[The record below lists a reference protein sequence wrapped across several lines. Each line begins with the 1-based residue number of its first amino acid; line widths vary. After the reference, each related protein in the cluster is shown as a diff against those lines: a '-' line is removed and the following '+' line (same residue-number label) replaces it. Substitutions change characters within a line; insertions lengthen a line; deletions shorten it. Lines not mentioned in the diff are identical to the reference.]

1 MMRSRPIDDDR
12 ASWPDVDVSR
22 WAATKRSLHLYA
34 QMLGKIKV
42 AVAPMQPNWMF
53 TALHL
58 SPRGLTTG
66 TIPWRGSSFDA
77 TIEVFNSE
85 IVLSRSNGARA
96 TLPLVPVRTVAEIYA
111 KLTEALEALGVECTI
126 STIPQELPDTT
137 PLDED
142 HRAADYDPAAVR
154 RWFASATAAS
164 GVFDEW
170 RSRFF
175 GRSGV
180 QVWWGALD
188 VALML
193 FSGRHARPPAGRGY
207 LMKYDLDAE
216 LMNVGLYYGDEK
228 TPPFFYGYI
237 YPESAAAASL
247 PVEPAQAGW
256 SGDLREWVLPYE
268 AVRSAPDPPGLL
280 GAFIDSI
287 YEQCFA
293 VAGWDRAALSYD
305 APPRASR

>member
-1 MMRSRPIDDDR
+1 MRFPNVDDDR

-34 QMLGKIKV
+34 QMLGKINV
-42 AVAPMQPNWMF
+42 AVAPVQPNWMF

-58 SPRGLTTG
+58 LPRGLTTG

-77 TIEVFNSE
+77 TIEIFDSE
-85 IVLSRSNGARA
+85 IILSRSNGARA
-96 TLPLVPVRTVAEIYA
+96 TVPLVPVHTVAEVYA
-111 KLTEALEALGVECTI
+111 KLTEALVALGVECAI

-142 HRAADYDPAAVR
+142 RRASEYDPAAVR
-154 RWFASATAAS
+154 RWFASATVVS
-164 GVFDEW
+164 GVFEQW

-188 VALML
+188 VALVL
-193 FSGRHARPPAGRGY
+193 FSGRHAAPPAARGY

-237 YPESAAAASL
+237 YPEPADARSL
-247 PVEPAQAGW
+247 PVAPAQAAW
-256 SGDLREWVLPYE
+256 SSDLHEWVMPYE
-268 AVRSAPDPPGLL
+268 AVRSAPDPPELL
-280 GAFIDSI
+280 RAFIEAI

-293 VAGWDRAALSYD
+293 AAGWDRAALSYE
-305 APPRASR
+305 PPPLASR